1 VVHGLGTADS
11 TATALYQSKRVK
23 HPIVPNEIVQE
34 HHWAKLRHPDDSIE
48 LGELMILLAPAV
60 TSLVPILPQ
69 DVELDESTLVAS
81 ADLPASFE
89 HALSEIARALNMP
102 VPAVYARADLV
113 EQVHVIATNTP
124 VLIAGDEALRSALR
138 PELLFRIARALSLAT
153 PARAVGGSRS
163 GRVLKA
169 AVLAALRQ
177 STGGPRLELD
187 DIGLQA
193 DAAVAALSA
202 SDKAA
207 LRSYAARFL
216 ARGQPLNMSAWSRSL
231 VRTADRFALLWC
243 GDPSVGFT
251 VAREMGEIHSDL
263 IEFAVS
269 PAHMELRAELHIALR

>member
-1 VVHGLGTADS
+1 
-11 TATALYQSKRVK
+11 
-23 HPIVPNEIVQE
+23 
-34 HHWAKLRHPDDSIE
+34 
-48 LGELMILLAPAV
+48 
-60 TSLVPILPQ
+60 
-69 DVELDESTLVAS
+69 
-81 ADLPASFE
+81 
-89 HALSEIARALNMP
+89 
-102 VPAVYARADLV
+102 
-113 EQVHVIATNTP
+113 
-124 VLIAGDEALRSALR
+124 
-138 PELLFRIARALSLAT
+138 LSLAT

-202 SDKAA
+202 PDKAA